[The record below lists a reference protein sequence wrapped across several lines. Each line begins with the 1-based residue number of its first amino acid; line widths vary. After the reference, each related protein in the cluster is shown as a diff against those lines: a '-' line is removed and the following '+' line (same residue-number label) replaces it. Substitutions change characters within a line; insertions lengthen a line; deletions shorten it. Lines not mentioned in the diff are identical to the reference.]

1 MAKTIKAIIC
11 PNCGSNQKTEIKPD
25 YFVCESCQTE
35 YYLDSDDI
43 HIIHTNNPAQKSP
56 APQNPN
62 FSKNARI
69 FGLVLSFLVL
79 FLLFSNV
86 FSSSS
91 NSSTI
96 PTASAQADLDDEEM
110 VVSATKNNELLFVTV
125 GIERTGNYENRKE
138 KAVVYYDNPEGK
150 NVKKQELN
158 LSIPKNKASSP
169 FEIKYFS
176 NGDCYIIFNYKKVY
190 KLNPDAMNLKEVSQD
205 LFHASE
211 FANGIAKIEKDY
223 AEDAFKIQTL
233 DGKLFYYFPI
243 IDQVITTEEYYQKER
258 KIPARAINTT
268 DYQLMTNTSNSSS
281 KLIKYVRLKEDGYP
295 ASEVYFDEKDDKIV
309 VRYRTANFVSF
320 EPFLPDRIFFDAK
333 IIGEDK
339 EQLIIRFTI
348 DGAPNSSN
356 QIQALDKETGKI
368 RWSFDCSPLDR
379 HVKYYPSKALSN
391 SKITLIV
398 ANFGGLV
405 IDNKT
410 GKLIKSI
417 EGR

>member
-1 MAKTIKAIIC
+1 M
-11 PNCGSNQKTEIKPD
+11 
-25 YFVCESCQTE
+25 CESCQTE

-110 VVSATKNNELLFVTV
+110 VISATKNNELLFVTV

-138 KAVVYYDNPEGK
+138 KAVVYYDNAEGK

-176 NGDCYIIFNYKKVY
+176 NGDCYIIFNYKKVF
-190 KLNPDAMNLKEVSQD
+190 KLNPDAMNLKES
-205 LFHASE
+205 
-211 FANGIAKIEKDY
+211 IKICFMLLNLPMALPKLKKIMLRTHLK
-223 AEDAFKIQTL
+223 FKL
-233 DGKLFYYFPI
+233 
-243 IDQVITTEEYYQKER
+243 
-258 KIPARAINTT
+258 
-268 DYQLMTNTSNSSS
+268 
-281 KLIKYVRLKEDGYP
+281 
-295 ASEVYFDEKDDKIV
+295 
-309 VRYRTANFVSF
+309 
-320 EPFLPDRIFFDAK
+320 
-333 IIGEDK
+333 
-339 EQLIIRFTI
+339 
-348 DGAPNSSN
+348 
-356 QIQALDKETGKI
+356 
-368 RWSFDCSPLDR
+368 
-379 HVKYYPSKALSN
+379 
-391 SKITLIV
+391 
-398 ANFGGLV
+398 
-405 IDNKT
+405 
-410 GKLIKSI
+410 
-417 EGR
+417 